1 MVGKGRHDIELSVTC
16 CPSRQQVG
24 QQTATHLTLVAD
36 DGVNELCVVLGRC
49 GGSLIRD
56 VYAHAAAF

>member
-1 MVGKGRHDIELSVTC
+1 M
-16 CPSRQQVG
+16 PSRQQVG
-24 QQTATHLTLVAD
+24 QQTATHLALVAD